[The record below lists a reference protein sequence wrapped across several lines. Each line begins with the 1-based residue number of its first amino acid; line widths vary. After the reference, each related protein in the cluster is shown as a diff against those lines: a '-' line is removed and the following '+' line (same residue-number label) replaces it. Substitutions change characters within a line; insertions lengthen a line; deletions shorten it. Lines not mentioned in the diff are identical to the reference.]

1 STRSEDRTAL
11 TPPSCSAAVL
21 LMRKLDPDDRRPG
34 CSVRREIDPAAAAL
48 PPDRTRKPR
57 RSRPSPVTA
66 RPAPGRLARQGR
78 TDHIRLPVAAADSGF
93 SGQIA
98 GSTGLLTTE
107 PDTAVEV
114 TGQGCGPHANVRVTI
129 IASHATGKA

>member
-1 STRSEDRTAL
+1 
-11 TPPSCSAAVL
+11 
-21 LMRKLDPDDRRPG
+21 M
-34 CSVRREIDPAAAAL
+34 
-48 PPDRTRKPR
+48 
-57 RSRPSPVTA
+57 
-66 RPAPGRLARQGR
+66 
-78 TDHIRLPVAAADSGF
+78 TDQIRLPVAAADSGF